1 MLTSH
6 CNNLSTHHYYLTYH
20 PCFDMQFC
28 HGQTTQWY
36 FRAVAMSSRKKQK
49 RSSCIFLPRRVV
61 KRIGL
66 TKLSLATKGLITR
79 STSPRKLCRA
89 VVWRWFCGFI
99 HQCWSCRPESNLY
112 CFLSS
117 LLPFLPSCS
126 HLGKHYCLGE
136 FNFCFTG
143 ISGSC
148 VIPSLGHS
156 ASPLIFVPAIFF
168 PFFRFFRHFKR
179 CFGLFIIQITS
190 QRNVKLRKLGWNTS
204 NSTVTT
210 YKRATNSD
218 AW

>member
-6 CNNLSTHHYYLTYH
+6 CCNNLSTHHYYLTYH
-20 PCFDMQFC
+20 PCFDTQFC
-28 HGQTTQWY
+28 HGQTTQQY
-36 FRAVAMSSRKKQK
+36 FRTVAMSSRKKQK
-49 RSSCIFLPRRVV
+49 RSSCPFVPRRV
-61 KRIGL
+61 
-66 TKLSLATKGLITR
+66 LSLVTKGLITR

-126 HLGKHYCLGE
+126 HLRKHYCLGE
-136 FNFCFTG
+136 FNFFFTG

-148 VIPSLGHS
+148 VIPSLAHS
-156 ASPLIFVPAIFF
+156 ICPGYLFPL
-168 PFFRFFRHFKR
+168 FRFFRHFKH

-190 QRNVKLRKLGWNTS
+190 QRNE
-204 NSTVTT
+204 NSRNWYETLPILQ
-210 YKRATNSD
+210 
-218 AW
+218 